1 MILAFDGDDTLWH
14 NEDEYQATHRE
25 LEELLAP
32 WADADT
38 VEARL
43 LAIETENLPRFG
55 YGAKSFTLSMIET
68 AIDLS
73 DTEADAEIIS
83 RIMTL
88 GKRLTDRPAVLID
101 GVTAALDRL
110 TEHTLMIIT
119 KGDLHAQLMK
129 VETSGLSSRMKWI
142 EVVAEKD
149 VSTYSAILER
159 HGIAVDDFVMIGN
172 SVRSDVLPVMELGA
186 VAVHIPYAV
195 TWQHEEADN
204 GHGHE
209 LVTLT
214 HIGELPAWLER
225 RR

>member
-73 DTEADAEIIS
+73 DTEAGSEIIG

-159 HGIAVDDFVMIGN
+159 HGIAVDDFVMVGN
-172 SVRSDVLPVMELGA
+172 SVRSDVLPVIELGA

-195 TWQHEEADN
+195 TWQHEETDN

-214 HIGELPAWLER
+214 HIGELPTWLER